1 MTTIGFRRRDPG
13 RLAYRLIGAAAALG
27 IVVGFTR
34 LPMGTPTTPLDVV
47 PPVDGAAAAPLLDG
61 GGSLGLLPP
70 AQRVAFWEKRVAGGG
85 SFLDLINLADA
96 YLDRSRAMGDLDDL
110 QRAATA
116 LDRAAE
122 TAPDPDRVM
131 VRRAMVAFALHDFVG
146 AMQRADDVLRQSP
159 DDLAALGVAGDAR
172 LETGDIAGARERY
185 RRLAELAPSPA
196 AWSRLGR
203 LAFLTGDADAAARLV
218 SRAAAASRAEGAPD
232 AEAFYDFQLGD
243 LHRATGDL
251 VGAEAAYTASLAAL
265 PEYVPAMN
273 GLAAVLAAT
282 DRRDEAIQLLERA
295 TARPPQPE
303 LVAALGDLYAISG
316 QGARAAD
323 EYRLVDGIAR
333 LAAADGSVYDRQLV
347 IFNADHERGLRDAL
361 SRARADLAVR
371 GDIYGHDAL
380 AWVLYRLG
388 RFDEAAVHA
397 EAALALGTP
406 DPRIAYHA
414 GLIAAALDDD
424 AQALSLLRLA
434 VRGIALLPPLQ
445 AEVARAALTELQLDA
460 ARS

>member
-1 MTTIGFRRRDPG
+1 MP
-13 RLAYRLIGAAAALG
+13 A
-27 IVVGFTR
+27 
-34 LPMGTPTTPLDVV
+34 DVV
-47 PPVDGAAAAPLLDG
+47 PAVDGAAAAPLLDG

-70 AQRVAFWEKRVAGGG
+70 AQRVAFWEKRVADGG

-122 TAPDPDRVM
+122 TAPYPDRVI

-146 AMQRADDVLRQSP
+146 ARRRADTVLQQSP

-218 SRAAAASRAEGAPD
+218 SRAAAASREEGAPD

-295 TARPPQPE
+295 TARQPQPE
-303 LVAALGDLYAISG
+303 LVAALGDLYALSG

-333 LAAADGSVYDRQLV
+333 LSAATGSVHDRQLV
-347 IFNADHERGLRDAL
+347 IFSADHERGL
-361 SRARADLAVR
+361 ARR
-371 GDIYGHDAL
+371 
-380 AWVLYRLG
+380 
-388 RFDEAAVHA
+388 
-397 EAALALGTP
+397 P
-406 DPRIAYHA
+406 
-414 GLIAAALDDD
+414 
-424 AQALSLLRLA
+424 
-434 VRGIALLPPLQ
+434 
-445 AEVARAALTELQLDA
+445 VARAGGAGGARRHLRARCAGMGALPRWADSTRPPCTPRRPW
-460 ARS
+460 RSERPIRGSRTTPASLPQRGTMTREP